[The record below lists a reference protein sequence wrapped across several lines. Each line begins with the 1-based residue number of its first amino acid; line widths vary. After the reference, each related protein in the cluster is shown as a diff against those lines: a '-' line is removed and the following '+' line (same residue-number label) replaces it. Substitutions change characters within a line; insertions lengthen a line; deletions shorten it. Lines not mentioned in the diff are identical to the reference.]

1 MIQPEDFFTRR
12 ITRSMLLGLALA
24 ASALALQVATHNR
37 WTGKP
42 GRSFL
47 KMHES
52 AKKLAALGEIVS
64 KRILR

>member
-1 MIQPEDFFTRR
+1 MIQPEDFFTQR
-12 ITRSMLLGLALA
+12 ITRPMLLGLALA

-47 KMHES
+47 KMHEVQRS
-52 AKKLAALGEIVS
+52 RPLLVE
-64 KRILR
+64 